1 MRVLRNFLA
10 SLMLAGWL
18 IAIAVLSIQNVTPI
32 SLRFFTW
39 QSVELP
45 FGVALA
51 FSVSAGVVIGAF
63 LPLLPGGRRARPR
76 RQSSAAAEPW
86 SP

>member
-51 FSVSAGVVIGAF
+51 FSVSTGVVIGAF
-63 LPLLPGGRRARPR
+63 LPLLPGGRRARSR
-76 RQSSAAAEPW
+76 RQFSAAAEPW